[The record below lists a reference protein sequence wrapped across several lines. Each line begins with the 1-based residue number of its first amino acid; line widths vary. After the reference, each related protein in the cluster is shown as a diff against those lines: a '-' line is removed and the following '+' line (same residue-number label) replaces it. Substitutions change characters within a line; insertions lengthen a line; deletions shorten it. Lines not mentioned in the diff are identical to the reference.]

1 MKKII
6 SLLAACTLFAV
17 CLPVSAAD
25 AVTEDS
31 ALLQNSVVEQTD
43 PYTFYFVPE
52 RTYVSAEEVQAGDVH
67 IPTKVYIKG
76 NTQPIKQIT
85 GARIR
90 YQSDSS
96 SLYFSNSSNILS
108 TTDMYKQ
115 SYSGGSFFSEYAMPT
130 CFGEITSSGTYTPYS
145 CAPLTS
151 ALLTEP
157 FSGSSI
163 RSDGAGG
170 IYFTRSYNKLVDG
183 VKTWISNEKIEIPAS
198 DLQQNAD
205 GTVSFTY
212 SYYKQSAEEQY
223 PLETNTCTIPHYDA
237 TLPAGTVLSGYH
249 DAYSWILTGTHA
261 QEGVSFL
268 GYADEF
274 PFFSFDIVIRQGT
287 PNDVYT
293 VSFSETDCSLSTA
306 AHTRLPLSFVSTS
319 ITVGASSATITNDTS
334 KLSTIC
340 AFAEND
346 RPLTLS
352 QYSNAAITGR
362 VTYTDN
368 VTKNESLLDALTAQ
382 TTPAALYAAATT
394 TGYAIAD
401 VPFYCGD
408 ATAPVYQ
415 FNAAPYTKKV
425 LVGKKGDSNLD
436 GIVDV
441 NDSVCILTYYAK
453 KAAGNTAKLNNSFTD
468 DQETL
473 AYFLSDIDTCSQNQG
488 ADGGVL
494 GVEDAVQI
502 LTHYAKSASGNTPIW
517 NNWW

>member
-170 IYFTRSYNKLVDG
+170 IYFT
-183 VKTWISNEKIEIPAS
+183 
-198 DLQQNAD
+198 
-205 GTVSFTY
+205 
-212 SYYKQSAEEQY
+212 
-223 PLETNTCTIPHYDA
+223 
-237 TLPAGTVLSGYH
+237 
-249 DAYSWILTGTHA
+249 
-261 QEGVSFL
+261 
-268 GYADEF
+268 
-274 PFFSFDIVIRQGT
+274 
-287 PNDVYT
+287 
-293 VSFSETDCSLSTA
+293 
-306 AHTRLPLSFVSTS
+306 
-319 ITVGASSATITNDTS
+319 
-334 KLSTIC
+334 
-340 AFAEND
+340 
-346 RPLTLS
+346 
-352 QYSNAAITGR
+352 
-362 VTYTDN
+362 
-368 VTKNESLLDALTAQ
+368 LL
-382 TTPAALYAAATT
+382 
-394 TGYAIAD
+394 
-401 VPFYCGD
+401 
-408 ATAPVYQ
+408 
-415 FNAAPYTKKV
+415 
-425 LVGKKGDSNLD
+425 
-436 GIVDV
+436 
-441 NDSVCILTYYAK
+441 
-453 KAAGNTAKLNNSFTD
+453 
-468 DQETL
+468 
-473 AYFLSDIDTCSQNQG
+473 
-488 ADGGVL
+488 
-494 GVEDAVQI
+494 
-502 LTHYAKSASGNTPIW
+502 
-517 NNWW
+517 

>member
-17 CLPVSAAD
+17 CLPVSATD

-237 TLPAGTVLSGYH
+237 TLPAGTVLSG
-249 DAYSWILTGTHA
+249 
-261 QEGVSFL
+261 
-268 GYADEF
+268 
-274 PFFSFDIVIRQGT
+274 
-287 PNDVYT
+287 
-293 VSFSETDCSLSTA
+293 
-306 AHTRLPLSFVSTS
+306 
-319 ITVGASSATITNDTS
+319 
-334 KLSTIC
+334 
-340 AFAEND
+340 
-346 RPLTLS
+346 
-352 QYSNAAITGR
+352 
-362 VTYTDN
+362 
-368 VTKNESLLDALTAQ
+368 
-382 TTPAALYAAATT
+382 
-394 TGYAIAD
+394 
-401 VPFYCGD
+401 
-408 ATAPVYQ
+408 
-415 FNAAPYTKKV
+415 
-425 LVGKKGDSNLD
+425 
-436 GIVDV
+436 
-441 NDSVCILTYYAK
+441 
-453 KAAGNTAKLNNSFTD
+453 
-468 DQETL
+468 
-473 AYFLSDIDTCSQNQG
+473 
-488 ADGGVL
+488 
-494 GVEDAVQI
+494 
-502 LTHYAKSASGNTPIW
+502 
-517 NNWW
+517 

>member
-6 SLLAACTLFAV
+6 SLLTACSLFAINF
-17 CLPVSAAD
+17 PVSAAD
-25 AVTEDS
+25 AITEDS
-31 ALLQNSVVEQTD
+31 ALLQASVIEQTD

-76 NTQPIKQIT
+76 NTQPTKKIT

-108 TTDMYKQ
+108 TTDIYKE
-115 SYSGGSFFSEYAMPT
+115 SYSGGSFFSEYVMPN
-130 CFGEITSSGTYTPYS
+130 CFGEITSSGTYAPYTCS
-145 CAPLTS
+145 PMTS
-151 ALLTEP
+151 ASLTEP
-157 FSGSSI
+157 FSGSLI

-170 IYFTRSYNKLVDG
+170 IYFTRSYNKFVDG
-183 VKTWISNEKIEIPAS
+183 VKTWISDERIDIPAS

-223 PLETNTCTIPHYDA
+223 PMETNTCTIPHYDA

-249 DAYSWILTGTHA
+249 DAYSWILTGTIA

-274 PFFSFDIVIRQGT
+274 PFFSFDIVIRQGA

-293 VSFSETDCSLSTA
+293 VSFSETDCSLSTI
-306 AHTRLPLSFVSTS
+306 AHTRLPINFVSTS
-319 ITVGASSATITNDTS
+319 ITIGASSATITNDTS
-334 KLSTIC
+334 NLSTIC

-346 RPLTLS
+346 HPLTLS

-368 VTKNESLLDALTAQ
+368 VTKNESMLNTLSAQ
-382 TTPAALYAAATT
+382 TTPAALYANATT

-408 ATAPVYQ
+408 AAAPVYQ

-436 GIVDV
+436 GVVNV
-441 NDSVCILTYYAK
+441 NDAVCILSYYAK
-453 KAAGNTAKLNNSFTD
+453 KASGNASKLSNSFTN

-488 ADGGVL
+488 ADGGNVN
-494 GVEDAVQI
+494 VEDAVQI
-502 LTHYAKSASGNTPIW
+502 LTHYAKSASGNTSLW
-517 NNWW
+517 NNRW